1 MIKHFYFS
9 LMKAVCFF
17 PVLLFFSTHCFSQN
31 TEDPFSE
38 MRELSPFKENGSV
51 VGCPRDWMMPRE
63 RMDSLKQ
70 EVKLLEEELVSL
82 PKEPFGMGSYSYIQL
97 YTSEYEVRIESSG
110 EISEWFCISGDEA
123 GKRFNILDSGEAG
136 FDQIQVAG
144 GKYLVV
150 ISMGS
155 YLGNCR
161 IFTTV
166 KKYYKRKN

>member
-9 LMKAVCFF
+9 LMKTVCFF
-17 PVLLFFSTHCFSQN
+17 LVLLFFSTHCFSQN
-31 TEDPFSE
+31 TENPFSE

-51 VGCPRDWMMPRE
+51 VGCLRDWMMSRE

-70 EVKLLEEELVSL
+70 EVKLLEEQLVSL
-82 PKEPFGMGSYSYIQL
+82 PKEPFGLGSDSYMQL

-110 EISEWFCISGDEA
+110 EISEWFCVSDDEA
-123 GKRFNILDSGEAG
+123 GKRFNILDSGEAA
-136 FDQIQVAG
+136 FDQMQIFG
-144 GKYLVV
+144 GNYLVV
-150 ISMGS
+150 ASKYH

-166 KKYYKRKN
+166 KKYYVRKD